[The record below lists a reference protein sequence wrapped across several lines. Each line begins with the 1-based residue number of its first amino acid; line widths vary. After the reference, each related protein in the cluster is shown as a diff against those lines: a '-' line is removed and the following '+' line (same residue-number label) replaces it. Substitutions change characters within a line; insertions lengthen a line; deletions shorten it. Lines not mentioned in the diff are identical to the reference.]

1 MAAIMAAA
9 GSLGQLVP
17 LRPALASTDVA
28 VLADRLLGVHGDQTS
43 ASVIGKALL
52 KEMPVRPD
60 LDHVVRVLMHRLDL
74 PLLHQSPLS
83 PADLPPTDLRDRLK
97 GKTSE
102 DFRLGQT
109 TKVQGWVLGET
120 EAWLCSLAALRVG

>member
-1 MAAIMAAA
+1 MAAA
-9 GSLGQLVP
+9 GSLGRLVP
-17 LRPALASTDVA
+17 LRPAFASTDA
-28 VLADRLLGVHGDQTS
+28 AALADRLLGVHGDPTS

-52 KEMPVRPD
+52 KEMPVRPN
-60 LDHVVRVLMHRLDL
+60 LDQALRVLMHRLDL
-74 PLLHQSPLS
+74 PGPHHAALS
-83 PADLPPTDLRDRLK
+83 PADLSPTDLRARLK

-120 EAWLCSLAALRVG
+120 EAWLCSLAALRARFGSF